1 MQKIIIASGNEHKI
15 EEIKSFF
22 SDLKI
27 DFRALP
33 DDKELPEV
41 IEDGQSYRENALK
54 KARQRSAE
62 LNEVVLADDSGLSVE
77 YLAGAPGIRSARFGG
92 ENLDDREK
100 YLKILSLLEGV
111 SEQERKAAFVSVL
124 ALVDPFKEKEIVVEG
139 RCEGIIAYQPAGEHG
154 FGYDPIFY
162 LPELDKTMAEISPQK
177 KNKISHRAKAL
188 SKLKEALKES
198 YIE

>member
-139 RCEGIIAYQPAGEHG
+139 RCEGIIAYQPAGDHG

-162 LPELDKTMAEISPQK
+162 LPEFDKTMAEISPET

-188 SKLKEALKES
+188 QKLKEVLKER
-198 YIE
+198 YVE

>member
-124 ALVDPFKEKEIVVEG
+124 ALVDPFAEEEIVVEG

>member
-124 ALVDPFKEKEIVVEG
+124 ALVDPFAEEEIVVEG
-139 RCEGIIAYQPAGEHG
+139 RCEGLISYQAVGEHG

-188 SKLKEALKES
+188 SKLKEVLKER